1 MILCSRYN
9 IIGFD
14 WQLDVYHPAMYR
26 AYIRKNDM
34 DEPPPLEDGSS
45 YGGKDYKK
53 HRKGRDGKEE
63 SKDDDENNLE
73 EKFYK
78 YGVRP
83 EWLQMQRIIN
93 HRWGTP
99 GAPNDKLV
107 GVQLQ

>member
-1 MILCSRYN
+1 MYMWNKGSML
-9 IIGFD
+9 FD

-53 HRKGRDGKEE
+53 QRKKNRRGKEE
-63 SKDDDENNLE
+63 DDAKEEEDDDSNLE

-83 EWLQMQRIIN
+83 EWLQINRIIN
-93 HRWGTP
+93 HR
-99 GAPNDKLV
+99 
-107 GVQLQ
+107 

>member
-1 MILCSRYN
+1 MSCPTFLGKKMWHVFKYIKHP
-9 IIGFD
+9 D

-53 HRKGRDGKEE
+53 QRKHKRGKPEEEDE
-63 SKDDDENNLE
+63 SKDAEEDDSNLE

-83 EWLQMQRIIN
+83 EWLQINRIIN
-93 HRWGTP
+93 HR
-99 GAPNDKLV
+99 
-107 GVQLQ
+107 